1 VRHDI
6 HTTSAYILGGARATA
21 AGALLAALAAC
32 GGSDEGGGSLPA
44 EDCTNPG
51 QVATVLDAMDT
62 FYFWND
68 VSEQRDKYRDLDID
82 SFADTDALLEFLR
95 YRPDE
100 FDRFFTN
107 IGTIEQDTS
116 FFGPGEF
123 VGYGFSFSPNAA
135 GDALD
140 ITQVFAG
147 SPADVAGFARGIS
160 IVAVDGR
167 TIPEIEAAEGIEDA
181 FGESEVGITQQITLQ
196 SPGGQPFVVTPTKA
210 TVTIDP
216 VPQHRVIDV
225 NGRMIGYVEFRAFI
239 STAPEKLTNAFA
251 DFVAAGV
258 TDVVVDARYNGGGLL
273 NVAEFFAS
281 LLAGPA
287 NVGRVQSIARYNVSN
302 RFRNFESE
310 FLAQSNSIDLASI
323 VFITTD
329 SSASA
334 TEVVINSL
342 EPYVEVALVG
352 ADTFG
357 KPVGQDAFDF
367 CDLRLRLVTFENLNA
382 NQQGGFF
389 DGLPV
394 DCPADDELALPI
406 GDAFEDSLATAL
418 GRITTGACP
427 ITSAPRG
434 AALQSIAEPSRARAQ
449 RADTAAREFAYAY

>member
-1 VRHDI
+1 MRHDKHI
-6 HTTSAYILGGARATA
+6 FSVTFLAVARAIA

-32 GGSDEGGGSLPA
+32 GGSDDGGSLPV

-68 VSEQRDKYRDLDID
+68 VPEQRDKYRDLDIA
-82 SFADTDALLEFLR
+82 SFADTDELLDFLR
-95 YRPDE
+95 YLPDE
-100 FDRFFTN
+100 FDRLFTN
-107 IGTIEQDTS
+107 IGSIEQDTS

-123 VGYGFSFSPNAA
+123 VGYGFSFSLNAA

-147 SPADVAGFARGIS
+147 SPADAAGFARGIS

-167 TIPEIEAAEGIEDA
+167 TIPEIEAAEGVEEA

-225 NGRMIGYVEFRAFI
+225 NGRMIGYIEFRAFI
-239 STAPEKLTNAFA
+239 STAPTKLTNAFA

-258 TDVVVDARYNGGGLL
+258 TDVIVDARYNGGGLL
-273 NVAEFFAS
+273 SVAEFFAS

-287 NVGRVQSIARYNVSN
+287 NVGRVQSITRYNVSN

-310 FLAQSNSIDLASI
+310 FSAQSNSIDLASI
-323 VFITTD
+323 VFITTN

-342 EPYVEVALVG
+342 EPYVDIALVG

-367 CDLRLRLVTFENLNA
+367 CAQRLRLVTFENLNA

-394 DCPADDELALPI
+394 DCPADDDLALPL

-418 GRITTGACP
+418 GRINTGACP
-427 ITSAPRG
+427 ITSTPRRANLLSVAPR
-434 AALQSIAEPSRARAQ
+434 RARDL
-449 RADTAAREFAYAY
+449 RSTTAAREFAYAY